1 MCSIGAAL
9 LTGVA
14 VVERGDTVAEG
25 AVGVDGRTRFA
36 AAGLGLE
43 VRVAFFAFALGI
55 PGMPGMAG
63 MAGMTCRVVSC
74 WALAC
79 AGVVRQTSATDGAVS
94 RTARM
99 SHGRRPKVI
108 VVDI

>member
-99 SHGRRPKVI
+99 SHRRRPKVI